1 MLFNLE
7 CIVPSL
13 VDICLL
19 VLERNIFKFNQCIFA
34 YFVIFSALENVWS
47 FIWPNLFPF
56 TQVKFVPSLLKLAK
70 LFWRKSL
77 NFRQHIFTTSLL
89 WAWPL
94 IWKENWMICAS
105 FGWNWPSGS
114 GAEAETV
121 KNLQTF
127 IDRRTTDDQKR
138 SRALSSGEPKKF
150 WGTPI
155 TQYNRPESCN
165 FRTGSM
171 GLHFGV

>member
-1 MLFNLE
+1 M
-7 CIVPSL
+7 PSL

-34 YFVIFSALENVWS
+34 YFVIISALENVWS
-47 FIWPNLFPF
+47 LIWPNLFPF
-56 TQVKFVPSLLKLAK
+56 TQVKFVPSPVETGQVVLEKKFKFSSTYFHHFVVMGMAHNLKRK
-70 LFWRKSL
+70 LNLFQQRML
-77 NFRQHIFTTSLL
+77 
-89 WAWPL
+89 
-94 IWKENWMICAS
+94 CAR